1 MVDGVYNDSGTL
13 YDYYESTRKIRL
25 KGIKFFSPPL
35 PAVDLRKNLS
45 FLNGNRYSSALKSE
59 YREISE
65 ADFKRIYSRANF
77 VKNFPLYLE
86 NVSFNIDE
94 FILNSINSLHGII
107 KRFDNRKQ
115 MDIKTFIRLLG
126 EFMDSYGVSKSYD
139 ELEEFYSLNAWRT
152 GIKHYPSRDP
162 ERIVTLY
169 NSQGG
174 KRDFGLIS
182 FE

>member
-1 MVDGVYNDSGTL
+1 
-13 YDYYESTRKIRL
+13 L

-45 FLNGNRYSSALKSE
+45 FLNGNIYSSALKSE

-126 EFMDSYGVSKSYD
+126 EFMDSYGVSKPYD

-152 GIKHYPSRDP
+152 VIKHYSSRDT

-169 NSQGG
+169 NGQGG